1 MGMIE
6 SIVLGEAS
14 IDLGK
19 LAKNLEAAVRPLS
32 VHARG
37 VGSASQDPE
46 LAAALNRF
54 AAAIST
60 MAHEISVHTQAASTM
75 AENVSKDI
83 IAATGGTSPPP
94 KNPGGLPLIIG
105 AGTTP

>member
-14 IDLGK
+14 IDLGT
-19 LAKNLEAAVRPLS
+19 LARHLEATVRPLS

-37 VGSASQDPE
+37 VAAASDDPE

-60 MAHEISVHTQAASTM
+60 MAHETSVHTQAASVM
-75 AENVSKDI
+75 ADNVSKDI
-83 IAATGGTSPPP
+83 IAATGGSGPPP
-94 KNPGGLPLIIG
+94 KRPSGLPLIIG
-105 AGTTP
+105 ADPP